1 MKTLFAVG
9 FAVVAALTL
18 AVAPVQAGSAGFE
31 HRPSV
36 FPKPVDPWAHWGKPA
51 HHPAFRHHGHVQ
63 RPTVPHFTVPHFTV
77 PHFTVSRPV
86 VVLPHGPVVVAPRRV
101 WTPGFWSWT
110 GFYWVWIPAHWR

>member
-18 AVAPVQAGSAGFE
+18 AVSPVQAGSVGFE

-51 HHPAFRHHGHVQ
+51 HSQFHRPAVPHF
-63 RPTVPHFTVPHFTV
+63 TVPVFTVPVFTVPHFTV
-77 PHFTVSRPV
+77 PRAVA
-86 VVLPHGPVVVAPRRV
+86 PHGPVFVAPRRIWV
-101 WTPGFWSWT
+101 PGFYSWT
-110 GFYWVWIPAHWR
+110 GFYWVWIPGHWR